1 MVKNPGDS
9 LGFALLGL
17 PCMPT
22 LLTPSE
28 GMSVVPSEAASS
40 LAISIISAHRS
51 EGNINPRL
59 STIGF
64 SVLHLC
70 RSLRNSLKGS
80 SHLASLDEVVSVF
93 KEVAE
98 VRATN
103 DSKARI
109 YLRFDILTSFLHY
122 TRRASQLEIIRHF
135 FNVKLDP

>member
-1 MVKNPGDS
+1 
-9 LGFALLGL
+9 
-17 PCMPT
+17 
-22 LLTPSE
+22 
-28 GMSVVPSEAASS
+28 
-40 LAISIISAHRS
+40 
-51 EGNINPRL
+51 
-59 STIGF
+59 
-64 SVLHLC
+64 VLHLC